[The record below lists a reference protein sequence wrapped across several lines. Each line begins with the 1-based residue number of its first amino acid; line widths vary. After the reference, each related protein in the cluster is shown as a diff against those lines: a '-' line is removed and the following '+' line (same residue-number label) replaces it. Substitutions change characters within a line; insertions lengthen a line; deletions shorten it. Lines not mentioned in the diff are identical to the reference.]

1 MSTVQDARQ
10 VNVPPREDWPDLPP
24 PTEAGEVLTDIILT
38 TFRLNGRLMDAAQEM
53 AGKGGIT
60 AAWWQVLGGVLD
72 HPRSVAE
79 IGRLMGM
86 TRQGVQRVADL
97 LVERDLAEY
106 RPNPAHQRAKLLA
119 CTEAGYWAIRR
130 ISLVQRPFADRI
142 GAEVGADQL
151 RAALTTM
158 RHLVALLE
166 ADQLTESHQLPGRVQ
181 SGARHVLPGLAQAR
195 LPS

>member
-1 MSTVQDARQ
+1 MSTVQHVQAE
-10 VNVPPREDWPDLPP
+10 VPPREDWPDLPP
-24 PTEAGEVLTDIILT
+24 ATEAGEVLTDLILT
-38 TFRLNGRLMDAAQEM
+38 TFRLNGRLMDAAQGM

-72 HPRSVAE
+72 QPRSVAQ

-97 LVERDLAEY
+97 LVERQLAEY

-130 ISLVQRPFADRI
+130 ISLVQRPFVDRV
-142 GAEVGADQL
+142 GAAVGADQL
-151 RAALTTM
+151 RAALATL
-158 RHLVALLE
+158 RHLVAVLE
-166 ADQLTESHQLPGRVQ
+166 ADQRPEGHQLTTTV
-181 SGARHVLPGLAQAR
+181 AV
-195 LPS
+195 

>member
-1 MSTVQDARQ
+1 MTTAEAPEAT
-10 VNVPPREDWPDLPP
+10 VPPRERWPDLPP
-24 PTEAGEVLTDIILT
+24 HTEAGQVLTDLILT

-53 AGKGGIT
+53 AAEGGIT

-72 HPRSVAE
+72 RPRSVAE

-97 LVERDLAEY
+97 LVARQLAEY

-130 ISLVQRPFADRI
+130 ISLAQRPFADRI
-142 GAEVGADQL
+142 GAQVGADEL
-151 RAALTTM
+151 RAALKIT
-158 RHLVALLE
+158 RRLVEVLE
-166 ADQLTESHQLPGRVQ
+166 ADQVIKNDQHESG
-181 SGARHVLPGLAQAR
+181 
-195 LPS
+195 